1 MTVLSNLSVT
11 SQFSLSSKPSG
22 EGRFDSSAQ
31 TTTKT
36 ENSAG
41 EPAYVTFQAG
51 MGSNANS
58 ASAASAID
66 TIREVNAK
74 LIGTRAKQAPENPI
88 PLTAGTTATAAD
100 SPTYLDTPEVKFE
113 SDTPPS
119 ASPTAIA
126 PTAIPATVIRTQTA
140 QLAAFDQKLRP
151 ESNDPSGT
159 PSYFRSDSVGG
170 ERGAEQVVSDIASST
185 PAIQPRQTEFM
196 STQPIRDINAAE
208 SAAAATYQ
216 DIISQQ
222 RQGLS
227 AQANQNPMQVLQL
240 LK

>member
-31 TTTKT
+31 TAAKT
-36 ENSAG
+36 ESPAG
-41 EPAYVTFQAG
+41 ESAYVTFQAG

-66 TIREVNAK
+66 TIKEVNAK
-74 LIGTRAKQAPENPI
+74 LIGTRAKQANDNPI
-88 PLTAGTTATAAD
+88 PLTAGTTATAVD
-100 SPTYLDTPEVKFE
+100 SPTYLDMPGVNLKSE
-113 SDTPPS
+113 TPPS
-119 ASPTAIA
+119 ASPTG
-126 PTAIPATVIRTQTA
+126 TPATVIQAQTA
-140 QLAAFDQKLRP
+140 QPAAVAQKLRP
-151 ESNDPSGT
+151 ESNDSSST
-159 PSYFRSDSVGG
+159 PSYLRSDSVGG
-170 ERGAEQVVSDIASST
+170 EREAEQIVSEVVANTAS
-185 PAIQPRQTEFM
+185 IQTRQTE
-196 STQPIRDINAAE
+196 STSAQPIRDINTAE

-222 RQGLS
+222 KQGLS